1 MIFFNSKDTKF
12 SENEC
17 RERNCIW
24 SPVEGSHEIPYC
36 YFDKTKLGYSIG
48 ENTLKS
54 TESGIEAVLQLKES
68 AKSTKFVEQLDTLK
82 FEVNY
87 LTENILRFKIFD
99 PKNKRYEV
107 PVQKNFPLL
116 LNPPKKTNENDRT
129 YSVNVDKTNFQFD
142 IKRKNHNSSTK
153 MLAFF

>member
-1 MIFFNSKDTKF
+1 M
-12 SENEC
+12 
-17 RERNCIW
+17 
-24 SPVEGSHEIPYC
+24 
-36 YFDKTKLGYSIG
+36 
-48 ENTLKS
+48 KS
-54 TESGIEAVLQLKES
+54 TESGIEAVLELKES